1 MTTLIAPLPIP
12 MRHASLGS
20 RADQTMKP
28 PSRQRPPRFARVFA
42 GLAALCLATAPRVA
56 TAQTTIPV
64 TVTEYG
70 NLTRTA
76 EPVTSGVPITPDLV
90 SASWAL
96 FDGAQEIPLQT
107 TVLPG
112 RSVPW
117 LLLDFQTS
125 LAPGQTRS
133 LSLRAQ
139 PPAAAHAAPVLV
151 NETPSAITVT
161 TGRLRTIVSKT
172 DFNLLDNVWYD
183 RNGDGVFASGD
194 AVVQPAIT
202 SRITVRDAA
211 SGLDYSGRGL
221 PQRVV
226 WEYQGPLR
234 ATLRVDGAFVRS
246 GTTLLNYTTRLT
258 WHAGQSSVVIEHT
271 LRNSLEAQERWVKL
285 SSARLDLAGGAVTRR
300 LARSGGV
307 EWTNVG
313 TSGAM
318 IQMVPAT
325 LDVSTAYAPYATP
338 PVGRQNATIQVDA
351 NGGMVVGDLS
361 HFGGTWVVD
370 FADNLSGTEMS
381 RRMAVARDPLIAL
394 ADENYYSFLGA
405 FGHPQFSTW
414 TDEKDAN
421 SRWGWTWPTPG
432 NTWSEEHSR
441 PRVPDLYPSW
451 SVVDATLDPE
461 SDDLWQNEVMFA
473 RVRIPFFLDR
483 LRAWARYMAWEWT
496 FRSDDFTYAGAWNNV
511 LDGPGTVPRTPVIQP
526 SLTAADNQFIANN
539 VRRGKASPSH
549 MWNAGV
555 LDFYYLTGRRDALEA
570 AIDVAEQ
577 ARRYFV
583 WQTQGVGGNARFPA
597 RCLLILTRTWEAT
610 NDPQWKTAAD
620 HVLSLF
626 LQSPRYDTRGFYFA
640 WVSDGGPSYTTRFP
654 GPAKRVTPFMMA
666 TVVEALY
673 RYHNATGDPAVRAQ
687 LVQIAGFARASGIDP
702 VTGYAGDEIVVDS
715 PVAGNV
721 LHLSATQYDDIQPVL
736 PYAAAPSTAELINAL
751 TIGYRLTGDTGYLL
765 RAKYYWGQASK
776 RGFTDPYGT
785 TYATPTQVGRFLN
798 SLQPWTPMSLYFP
811 NSGDLHAVDL
821 LFYEFARQDL
831 TAPAAITDAQAR

>member
-1 MTTLIAPLPIP
+1 MT
-12 MRHASLGS
+12 S
-20 RADQTMKP
+20 
-28 PSRQRPPRFARVFA
+28 PSRQPPPRHARVPA
-42 GLAALCLATAPRVA
+42 GLAALCLLAWPGTAA
-56 TAQTTIPV
+56 AQTPIPI

-70 NLTRTA
+70 NLTRVA
-76 EPVTSGVPITPDLV
+76 EPVTSGVPIPTAQV
-90 SASWAL
+90 ASSWAL

-133 LSLRAQ
+133 FTLRAQ
-139 PPAAAHAAPVLV
+139 SPAAAQATPVLV
-151 NETPSAITVT
+151 NETASTITVT

-194 AVVQPAIT
+194 VVVQPAIA
-202 SRITVRDAA
+202 SRITARAA
-211 SGLDYSGRGL
+211 GLDYSGRGL

-234 ATLRVDGAFVRS
+234 ATLRVDGAYTRS
-246 GTTLLNYTTRLT
+246 GVTLLDYTTRLT
-258 WHAGQSSVVIEHT
+258 WHAGQTSVLIEHV
-271 LRNSLEAQERWVKL
+271 LRNSLAAQERWVKI

-300 LARSGGV
+300 LTRSGDLQ
-307 EWTNVG
+307 WTNVG
-313 TSGAM
+313 TTGAM
-318 IQMVPAT
+318 IQLVPAT
-325 LDVSTAYAPYATP
+325 LNVSTAYSPYGTP
-338 PVGRQNATIQVDA
+338 PIPRQNGTIQVDP

-370 FADNLSGTEMS
+370 FADNLSGAETS
-381 RRMAVARDPLIAL
+381 RRMAVARDPLFAL
-394 ADENYYSFLGA
+394 ADENHYSYLGA

-414 TDEKDAN
+414 SDEKNAN
-421 SRWGWTWPTPG
+421 LAWGWTWPTVG
-432 NTWSEEHSR
+432 NAWSEEHDM
-441 PRVPDLYPSW
+441 PRVPDLDPSW
-451 SVVDATLDPE
+451 SVVDATLDLE
-461 SDDLWQNEVMFA
+461 SDDLWQNEMMLA
-473 RVRIPFFLDR
+473 RVRIPFYLDR

-496 FRSDDFTYAGAWNNV
+496 FRTDGFTYAGAWDNV

-526 SLTAADNQFIANN
+526 ALTAADNQYIANN
-539 VRRGKASPSH
+539 IRRGKAGPSH
-549 MWNAGV
+549 MWNAG
-555 LDFYYLTGRRDALEA
+555 LIDFYYLTGRRDALEA

-597 RCLLILTRTWEAT
+597 RCLLVLTRTWEAT
-610 NDPQWKTAAD
+610 GDPQWKTAAD

-640 WVSDGGPSYTTRFP
+640 WVSDGGPSYTSRFP
-654 GPAKRVTPFMMA
+654 GPAKRVTPFMMT

-673 RYHNATGDPAVRAQ
+673 RYYTATGDPAVRTQ
-687 LVQIAGFARASGIDP
+687 LIQIAGFARDSGIDP

-715 PVAGNV
+715 PVAGSV
-721 LHLSATQYDDIQPVL
+721 IHLSASQYDDLQPVL
-736 PYAAAPSTAELINAL
+736 PYAAAPSTAELINGL
-751 TIGYRLTGDTGYLL
+751 VIGYRLTGDTAFLQ
-765 RAKYYWGQASK
+765 RAKYYWSQASK
-776 RGFTDPYGT
+776 RGFTEPYGT
-785 TYATPTQVGRFLN
+785 TFATPTQVGRFLN
-798 SLQPWTPMSLYFP
+798 SLQPWIPTSLYFP

-831 TAPAAITDAQAR
+831 TPPATITDAQAR

>member
-1 MTTLIAPLPIP
+1 M
-12 MRHASLGS
+12 M
-20 RADQTMKP
+20 
-28 PSRQRPPRFARVFA
+28 PSRQRSSCRARILG
-42 GLAALCLATAPRVA
+42 GLTVLCLTGMLRPAA
-56 TAQTTIPV
+56 AQTTIPI

-70 NLTRTA
+70 TLTRVA
-76 EPVTSGVPITPDLV
+76 EPVTSGIPITPDLV

-117 LLLDFQTS
+117 LLLDFQTA
-125 LAPGQTRS
+125 LAPGQTRA
-133 LSLRAQ
+133 LTLRAQ
-139 PPAAAHAAPVLV
+139 PPAVAHATPVLV
-151 NETPSAITVT
+151 NETPSTITVT
-161 TGRLRTIVSKT
+161 SGRLRTIVSKT

-183 RNGDGVFASGD
+183 RNGDGVFSSGD
-194 AVVQPAIT
+194 VVVQPSIA
-202 SRITVRDAA
+202 SRITVREAGT
-211 SGLDYSGRGL
+211 GLDYSGRGL
-221 PQRVV
+221 PQRVE

-258 WHAGQSSVVIEHT
+258 WHAGQTSVVLEHT
-271 LRNSLEAQERWVKL
+271 LRNSLAAQERWVKI

-300 LARSGGV
+300 LSRAGDV
-307 EWTNVG
+307 QWTNVG
-313 TSGAM
+313 TTGAM

-325 LDVSTAYAPYATP
+325 LVVSTAYAPFATP
-338 PVGRQNATIQVDA
+338 PVARQNATIQVDP

-370 FADNLSGTEMS
+370 FADNLSGAEMS
-381 RRMAVARDPLIAL
+381 RRMAVARDPLCAL
-394 ADENYYSFLGA
+394 ADERRYSDLGA

-421 SRWGWTWPTPG
+421 RAWGWTWPTPG
-432 NTWSEEHSR
+432 NEWSDEHDL

-451 SVVDATLDPE
+451 SVIDATLDPE
-461 SDDLWQNEVMFA
+461 ADDLWQNEMMFA
-473 RVRIPFFLDR
+473 RVRIPFYLDR
-483 LRAWARYMAWEWT
+483 LRAWARFMATEWA
-496 FRSDDFTYAGAWNNV
+496 FRTDGFSYAGAWNNV
-511 LDGPGTVPRTPVIQP
+511 LDGPGTVPRTPVIQSP
-526 SLTAADNQFIANN
+526 LNATDNQYIANN
-539 VRRGKASPSH
+539 IRRGKAGPSH
-549 MWNAGV
+549 MWNAGL
-555 LDFYYLTGRRDALEA
+555 LDYYSMTGRRDALEA

-640 WVSDGGPSYTTRFP
+640 WVSDGGPSYTNRFP
-654 GPAKRVTPFMMA
+654 GPAKRVTPFMMT

-673 RYHNATGDPAVRAQ
+673 RYYTATSDPAVRTQ
-687 LVQIAGFARASGIDP
+687 LVQIAGFARDSGIDP

-715 PVAGNV
+715 PAAGNV
-721 LHLSATQYDDIQPVL
+721 LHLSSSQYDDIQPVM
-736 PYAAAPSTAELINAL
+736 PYAAAPSTADLINAL
-751 TIGYRLTGDTGYLL
+751 TIGYRLTGDTAYLL

-776 RGFTDPYGT
+776 RGFIEPYGT
-785 TYATPTQVGRFLN
+785 TFASPTQVGRFLN

-821 LFYEFARQDL
+821 LFYQFARQDL
-831 TAPAAITDAQAR
+831 TPPAAITDAQAR